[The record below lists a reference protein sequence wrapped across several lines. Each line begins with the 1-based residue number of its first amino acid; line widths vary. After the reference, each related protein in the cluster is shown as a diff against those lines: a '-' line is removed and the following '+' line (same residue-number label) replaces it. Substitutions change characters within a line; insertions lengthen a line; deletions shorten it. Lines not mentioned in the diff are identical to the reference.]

1 MTIIFNAK
9 HMARL
14 ARVAAAGLAALAVGP
29 ALAGVQIQSPV
40 LFASEA
46 SFVDHVRKECGIDRV
61 LSEYILKEAQEKI
74 ADVKAVTEVTRV
86 AAEPYVRVTVNN
98 VIGVGGGGWSGP
110 KIMSIRADLLENGR
124 IVASKS
130 FRDSGRGGP
139 FSGTC
144 RILTNLAE
152 NLANDMTDWLG
163 EVADVDAPP
172 DRLAKGAGTR
182 KHAKPVPAASGF
194 AAAADVKAVPLSD
207 AGKARYQHYLSLP
220 APKAFA
226 ISEDGLW
233 RIVANDAK
241 AVPRVLEACVSRG
254 YACSLYA
261 VDDQVVWHDDAAKR
275 VGLPAP
281 SNAAALRN
289 PAPEVKPA
297 ASAASDNGS
306 Q

>member
-1 MTIIFNAK
+1 MAVICKARQVARF
-9 HMARL
+9 ARL
-14 ARVAAAGLAALAVGP
+14 AMGGLVAVAGP
-29 ALAGVQIQSPV
+29 ALAGIQIQLPV

-61 LSEYILKEAQEKI
+61 LSDYVLKEARDKI
-74 ADVKAVTEVTRV
+74 ADVKSVTEVTR
-86 AAEPYVRVTVNN
+86 AANEPYVRVTVNN

-124 IVASKS
+124 VVATKN

-152 NLANDMTDWLG
+152 NLANDMTDWLT
-163 EVADVDAPP
+163 EVADLDPP
-172 DRLAKGAGTR
+172 PERLAKGAGTR

-194 AAAADVKAVPLSD
+194 AAADDLKAVPLGNP
-207 AGKARYQHYLSLP
+207 GKARYQHYLTLP

-241 AVPRVLEACVSRG
+241 AVPRALEACVSRG
-254 YACSLYA
+254 YACWLYA
-261 VDDQVVWHDDAAKR
+261 VDDQVVWQEDATKR

-281 SNAAALRN
+281 SNATALRN
-289 PAPEVKPA
+289 PVNEVKAPA
-297 ASAASDNGS
+297 GAASDNGS

>member
-1 MTIIFNAK
+1 MAVIVNARQLV
-9 HMARL
+9 RL
-14 ARVAAAGLAALAVGP
+14 ARVAVAGLAALAVGS
-29 ALAGVQIQSPV
+29 AMAGVQIQSPV

-61 LSEYILKEAQEKI
+61 LSDYMLKEAQEKI
-74 ADVKAVTEVTRV
+74 ADVKTATEVTRV
-86 AAEPYVRVTVNN
+86 AAEPYVRITVTN

-152 NLANDMTDWLG
+152 NLANDMTDWLI
-163 EVADVDAPP
+163 EVADVDVSPA
-172 DRLAKGAGTR
+172 RLAKGAGTR

-194 AAAADVKAVPLSD
+194 AAATEVKAVPVSE

-226 ISEDGLW
+226 IAEDGLW

-261 VDDQVVWHDDAAKR
+261 VDDQVVWHEDAAKR
-275 VGLPAP
+275 VSLPAP
-281 SNAAALRN
+281 SNAAELRN
-289 PAPEVKPA
+289 PAAGVKPA
-297 ASAASDNGS
+297 APAASDNGS

>member
-1 MTIIFNAK
+1 MNMIDNAW
-9 HMARL
+9 RL
-14 ARVAAAGLAALAVGP
+14 AHAGVLAMASWPAFAGLQVQSP
-29 ALAGVQIQSPV
+29 AL
-40 LFASEA
+40 FAPDA
-46 SFVDHVRKECGIDRV
+46 TFVESVRKECELEHMIGNHVVRG
-61 LSEYILKEAQEKI
+61 AQEQI
-74 ADVKAVTEVTRV
+74 AGVSAVTEVTRL
-86 AAEPYVRVTVNN
+86 AHEPYARVTILSQ
-98 VIGVGGGGWSGP
+98 IGVGGGGWSGP
-110 KIMSIRADLLENGR
+110 KLISIRVDLVEGTR
-124 IVASKS
+124 VVASRV
-130 FRDSGRGGP
+130 FRDRVLRGSP
-139 FSGTC
+139 FAGTC
-144 RILTNLAE
+144 KMMDNIGDNLGNDAGE
-152 NLANDMTDWLG
+152 WLAQVGDFDQAASL
-163 EVADVDAPP
+163 
-172 DRLAKGAGTR
+172 LSKGAGTR

-194 AAAADVKAVPLSD
+194 AAATDVKAVPLSD